1 MLTLKSKYKQGTVK
15 NKWKIQQCQCE
26 RDYFDYQKDCANCE
40 GKDYCSSEKFRPFYI
55 VVAKSML
62 VFANDYENAKEYASQ
77 GHGWMLVREGVDGI
91 PIDVKVEDGK
101 VNLIP
106 EDGQEIE
113 SSSIDPA
120 SN

>member
-1 MLTLKSKYKQGTVK
+1 MLLSKRMLTLKSKYKQGTVK

-26 RDYFDYQKDCANCE
+26 KKHFNYQKDCDNCE
-40 GKDYCSSEKFRPFYI
+40 GKDYCSSEEFRPYYI

-62 VFANDYENAKEYASQ
+62 VFADNYENAKEYASQ

-91 PIDVKVEDGK
+91 PIDVNVENGK

-106 EDGQEIE
+106 QEGQTLED
-113 SSSIDPA
+113 
-120 SN
+120 